1 MMGGL
6 RRWSTGK
13 NASKMPLDVAR
24 GKPALQELA
33 GSRRNPNACM

>member
-6 RRWSTGK
+6 RRWPKG
-13 NASKMPLDVAR
+13 NAGAMPFEAQ

-33 GSRRNPNACM
+33 YLRRNPNACM